1 MTDFGAFRGVIRV
14 ERGGDV
20 LTEVAGGMADEAS
33 NLACAPD
40 VRFQLASVSKQ
51 FVAAAVLMLVDE
63 QRLSVDDPVAHWIDG
78 CPPSWQG
85 MTIRHL
91 LTHTSGLPHWH
102 DIPEITLAA
111 PMDAEQELSA
121 IQHATLLSAPG
132 ERWVYSSPGYWLLA
146 NVVQRASNR
155 PYAAFVSERIF
166 EPLGLTSMF
175 AGNAA
180 SRTLVA
186 TDHVRGLPVP
196 TLELSAV
203 GMGAGDL
210 WSTAEDVLRWDRALM
225 GQRLISEPSLDMMLA
240 PQVPVDDP
248 TGTPALSVTG
258 YGFGWFVGS
267 ASGHRAVLHP
277 GDNAGCVS
285 LNLVLPDDDIRLVI
299 LSNEGTTR
307 ADQIAVQLL
316 EPLVGT
322 TR

>member
-1 MTDFGAFRGVIRV
+1 MTDLRGFRGVIRV

-20 LTEVAGGMADEAS
+20 LTEIAGGMADEAS

-51 FVAAAVLMLVDE
+51 FAAAAVLLLSDE
-63 QRLSVDDPVAHWIDG
+63 QRLSVGDPVAHWIDG
-78 CPPSWQG
+78 CPPSWQD
-85 MTIRHL
+85 MTLRHL

-121 IQHATLLSAPG
+121 IQHATLVSPPG
-132 ERWVYSSPGYWLLA
+132 ERWIYSSPGYWLLA

-155 PYAAFVSERIF
+155 PYAAFVSERLF
-166 EPLGLTSMF
+166 EPLGLTTMF
-175 AGNAA
+175 AGNAN
-180 SRTLVA
+180 SHRLVA
-186 TDHVRGLPVP
+186 ADHMRGVPVP

-210 WSTAEDVLRWDRALM
+210 WSTAEDVLKWDKALM
-225 GQRLISEPSLDMMLA
+225 RGRLLSEQSLDMMFA
-240 PQVPVDDP
+240 PQVAVHDP
-248 TGTPALSVTG
+248 TGTAALSVTG

-267 ASGHRAVLHP
+267 ASGHRALLHP

-316 EPLVGT
+316 ESLLST
-322 TR
+322 MR

>member
-1 MTDFGAFRGVIRV
+1 
-14 ERGGDV
+14 
-20 LTEVAGGMADEAS
+20 
-33 NLACAPD
+33 
-40 VRFQLASVSKQ
+40 
-51 FVAAAVLMLVDE
+51 
-63 QRLSVDDPVAHWIDG
+63 
-78 CPPSWQG
+78 
-85 MTIRHL
+85 
-91 LTHTSGLPHWH
+91 
-102 DIPEITLAA
+102 
-111 PMDAEQELSA
+111 
-121 IQHATLLSAPG
+121 
-132 ERWVYSSPGYWLLA
+132 
-146 NVVQRASNR
+146 
-155 PYAAFVSERIF
+155 
-166 EPLGLTSMF
+166 
-175 AGNAA
+175 
-180 SRTLVA
+180 
-186 TDHVRGLPVP
+186 
-196 TLELSAV
+196 
-203 GMGAGDL
+203 MGAGDL

-225 GQRLISEPSLDMMLA
+225 GQRLIREPSLDMMLA